1 MSVRF
6 STGLSST
13 SVSYTHLPQI
23 PMNNKIL
30 LAEFGLH
37 RDGEHARNC
46 VIFGACNVDRSP
58 CGTGTC
64 AKMALLADRG
74 DLAPNEPFL
83 HESILG
89 TLFEGRYEEGPMIG
103 DYHSIIPFIKG
114 SANIVGFNWLISH
127 ENDPLLPGFLL
138 H

>member
-1 MSVRF
+1 MWTAR
-6 STGLSST
+6 
-13 SVSYTHLPQI
+13 P
-23 PMNNKIL
+23 
-30 LAEFGLH
+30 AA
-37 RDGEHARNC
+37 REHAR
-46 VIFGACNVDRSP
+46 RW
-58 CGTGTC
+58 
-64 AKMALLADRG
+64 RG